1 MTTMTQ
7 PDCKVCHSEIALMN
21 KDIEMLR
28 EDIKEL
34 NEKID
39 KLMVK
44 LLDPDS
50 GLVVRVNKNTERLD
64 KRDEELL
71 SWMKDLDDFHQMKRW
86 KSNVTKALWGLYA
99 AVVGWVVKTFFW

>member
-1 MTTMTQ
+1 MTQ

-64 KRDEELL
+64 KRDEELP

-86 KSNVTKALWGLYA
+86 KGNVTKALWGLYA